1 MATETQS
8 IQVGSIVTRKG
19 HRVRGTVVAIYQVC
33 GHPLRYHVGRA
44 RLSCQYKP
52 HSEVGVHWWLPG
64 AERFQRTTHMPLS
77 RVVLVE
83 G

>member
-19 HRVRGTVVAIYQVC
+19 HLVRGTVVAIYQAC

-44 RLSCQYKP
+44 RLSCQYRP
-52 HSEVGVHWWLPG
+52 HAEVGVHWHTPG
-64 AERFQRTTHMPLS
+64 AARFQRTTHMPLS
-77 RVVLVE
+77 RITLAE